1 MEEVGGTNATVQPLR
16 EAARTEKE
24 PRLET
29 EGLGVERREKNW
41 PEGSWVPGAR
51 REPTHLGPVI
61 QPGSGVNL
69 ETEVGF
75 SKKINIFD
83 LGGR

>member
-1 MEEVGGTNATVQPLR
+1 MEEAGGTNVNVQPLR

-24 PRLET
+24 ARLET
-29 EGLGVERREKNW
+29 EGLGVESRDRNW

-61 QPGSGVNL
+61 QPGSGRRVAM
-69 ETEVGF
+69 G
-75 SKKINIFD
+75 
-83 LGGR
+83 